1 MPPPNHPAR
10 SEPSLFF
17 SQAAGSERALLEWV
31 ARARSLQAPLD
42 LQHAP
47 ALTSGKEPEGPTPG
61 LPGWPSCLLLPSYF
75 FSSFLLPNRR
85 RTCLKPWDR
94 RRERT
99 LPRNLGDY
107 HSSFSQG
114 RVVWQGVR
122 IRPATPRRGVLL
134 ASTSVPLE
142 RPTRSGGPRGL
153 AHLPGRRIPTRAVR
167 RIGGGPKGA
176 QTRRERPW
184 WPPYVSAARVRRPKR
199 RGTRWSGKGRAAL
212 SKKEVRELDER
223 RLRGRHALPRRVG

>member
-1 MPPPNHPAR
+1 MSRQSQVPSGRSGLTARPCFNFRQGAGRAYARPPGVALL
-10 SEPSLFF
+10 SSPSLLLLFLL
-17 SQAAGSERALLEWV
+17 SSSKPQEDLPETVGPQAGT
-31 ARARSLQAPLD
+31 
-42 LQHAP
+42 H
-47 ALTSGKEPEGPTPG
+47 PTPKPRR
-61 LPGWPSCLLLPSYF
+61 LPLFFFPGTRCL
-75 FSSFLLPNRR
+75 R
-85 RTCLKPWDR
+85 
-94 RRERT
+94 
-99 LPRNLGDY
+99 
-107 HSSFSQG
+107 
-114 RVVWQGVR
+114 QGVR

-184 WPPYVSAARVRRPKR
+184 WPPYLSAARVRRPKR
-199 RGTRWSGKGRAAL
+199 RGTRWSRKGRAAL
-212 SKKEVRELDER
+212 SKEVRELDE